1 MTFKKGLLA
10 AATATTVAIAGT
22 GIASAQDDDQTSGS
36 LSSSTS
42 EEGESTGSGLPTPDE
57 DGNYEG
63 SLGSAQDA
71 TAILKVIN
79 GFGEAVAG
87 SIGVLPGINDA
98 VNDFQDMVDDISGKL
113 PSFPF

>member
-1 MTFKKGLLA
+1 MTIKKSLLA

-22 GIASAQDDDQTSGS
+22 GIAAAQDEEQTSGS

-42 EEGESTGSGLPTPDE
+42 EEGDSTGSSLPKPDE

-71 TAILKVIN
+71 AAILKVIN
-79 GFGEAVAG
+79 EFGGAVAG
-87 SIGVLPGINDA
+87 SISILPNINDA
-98 VNDFQDMVDDISGKL
+98 VNDFQDMVDDISSKFPL
-113 PSFPF
+113 PF